1 MLLGTVGHNRP
12 QRQIINIG
20 TKEWDWD
27 SNKEMGFFLYGAN
40 VPITREMEQWECQRH
55 VGNLANLELDIL
67 CPYPFQEEARTG
79 TV

>member
-1 MLLGTVGHNRP
+1 
-12 QRQIINIG
+12 
-20 TKEWDWD
+20 
-27 SNKEMGFFLYGAN
+27 MGFFLYGAN

>member
-1 MLLGTVGHNRP
+1 MRLT
-12 QRQIINIG
+12 
-20 TKEWDWD
+20 D
-27 SNKEMGFFLYGAN
+27 SNKEIGFFFYGAN